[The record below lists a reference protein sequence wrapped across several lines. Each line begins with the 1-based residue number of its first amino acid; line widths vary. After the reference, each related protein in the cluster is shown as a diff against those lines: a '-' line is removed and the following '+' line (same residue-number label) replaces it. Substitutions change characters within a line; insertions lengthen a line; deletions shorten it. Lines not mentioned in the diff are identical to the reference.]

1 MDVAN
6 NGVAMTTSTSRRAA
20 AKSLA
25 LAAAGVAVS
34 TSSAATPVNASTNAK
49 YKAVF
54 AVSDADPA
62 RWNMVLG
69 NIRNAQADLGADNVL
84 IELVAYAGGIG
95 MLKLDAETAQRV
107 SEAARAG
114 VLVSACENSM
124 RGHNLTR
131 AQLNPQIGT
140 VPSGVGHLIKRQNEG
155 YAYIRS

>member
-1 MDVAN
+1 MS
-6 NGVAMTTSTSRRAA
+6 TSPSRRAA

-34 TSSAATPVNASTNAK
+34 AASSAASAASNAR

-62 RWNMVLG
+62 RWNLVLG

-131 AQLNPQIGT
+131 AQLNPQIST
-140 VPSGVGHLIKRQNEG
+140 VPSGVGHLIRRQNEG

>member
-1 MDVAN
+1 M
-6 NGVAMTTSTSRRAA
+6 SPSPSRRAA

-34 TSSAATPVNASTNAK
+34 AAAAATPAENAK

-62 RWNMVLG
+62 RWNLVLG
-69 NIRNAQADLGADNVL
+69 NIRNAQAELGADKLLV
-84 IELVAYAGGIG
+84 ELVVYGGGIG
-95 MLKLDAETAQRV
+95 MLKADAEAAGRV

-114 VLVSACENSM
+114 VLLSACENSM
-124 RGHNLTR
+124 RGHHLT
-131 AQLNPQIGT
+131 QDQMNPQAGS
-140 VPSGVGHLIKRQNEG
+140 VPSGVAHLIRRQNEG

>member
-1 MDVAN
+1 
-6 NGVAMTTSTSRRAA
+6 MTTSPSRRAA

-34 TSSAATPVNASTNAK
+34 AASSAASAASNAR

-62 RWNMVLG
+62 RWNLVLG

-131 AQLNPQIGT
+131 AQLNPQIST
-140 VPSGVGHLIKRQNEG
+140 VPSGVGHLIRRQNEG

>member
-1 MDVAN
+1 
-6 NGVAMTTSTSRRAA
+6 MTTSPSRRAA

-34 TSSAATPVNASTNAK
+34 KSSAAGTPVNPSTNAK

-131 AQLNPQIGT
+131 AQLNPQTGT
-140 VPSGVGHLIKRQNEG
+140 VPSGVGHLIRRQNEG

>member
-1 MDVAN
+1 
-6 NGVAMTTSTSRRAA
+6 MTTSPSRRAA

-25 LAAAGVAVS
+25 LAAAGAAMS
-34 TSSAATPVNASTNAK
+34 ASSAAGTSASTPANAR

-62 RWNMVLG
+62 RWNLVLG

-95 MLKLDAETAQRV
+95 MLKADAETAQHV

-140 VPSGVGHLIKRQNEG
+140 VPSGVGHLIRRQNEG

>member
-1 MDVAN
+1 MS
-6 NGVAMTTSTSRRAA
+6 TSPSRRAA

-34 TSSAATPVNASTNAK
+34 ASAGATPSTAPANAR

-62 RWNMVLG
+62 RWNLVLG
-69 NIRNAQADLGADNVL
+69 NIRNAQADLGADNVA
-84 IELVAYAGGIG
+84 IELVAYAGAIG
-95 MLKLDAETAQRV
+95 MLKADAETAARV

-114 VLVSACENSM
+114 VLVAACENSM
-124 RGHNLTR
+124 RAHNLTR
-131 AQLNPQIGT
+131 AQLNPQAT
-140 VPSGVGHLIKRQNEG
+140 SVPSGVGHLIRRQNEG

>member
-1 MDVAN
+1 M
-6 NGVAMTTSTSRRAA
+6 SPSPSRRAA

-34 TSSAATPVNASTNAK
+34 TAAAATPAEPAANPN

-62 RWNMVLG
+62 RWNLVLG
-69 NIRNAQADLGADNVL
+69 NIRNAQAELGADKLLV
-84 IELVAYAGGIG
+84 ELVVYGGGIG
-95 MLKLDAETAQRV
+95 MLKADAEAAGRV

-124 RGHNLTR
+124 RGHHLTR
-131 AQLNPQIGT
+131 DQLNPQAGS
-140 VPSGVGHLIKRQNEG
+140 VPSGVAHLIRRQNEG

>member
-1 MDVAN
+1 
-6 NGVAMTTSTSRRAA
+6 MTTSPSRRAA

-34 TSSAATPVNASTNAK
+34 ASSAASTSTNAPANAK

-62 RWNMVLG
+62 RWNLVLG
-69 NIRNAQADLGADNVL
+69 NIRNAQADLGADKVL
-84 IELVAYAGGIG
+84 IELVAYAGGIN

-107 SEAARAG
+107 SDAARAG

-124 RGHNLTR
+124 RGNNLTR
-131 AQLNPQIGT
+131 AQLNPQIST
-140 VPSGVGHLIKRQNEG
+140 VPSGVGHLIRRQNEG

>member
-1 MDVAN
+1 
-6 NGVAMTTSTSRRAA
+6 MTTSPSRRAA

-34 TSSAATPVNASTNAK
+34 ASSRAATPTAGAPANAR

-62 RWNMVLG
+62 RWNLVLG
-69 NIRNAQADLGADNVL
+69 NIHNAQADLGAENVV

-131 AQLNPQIGT
+131 AQLNPQAST
-140 VPSGVGHLIKRQNEG
+140 VPSGVGHLIRRQNEG

>member
-1 MDVAN
+1 
-6 NGVAMTTSTSRRAA
+6 MTTSPSRRAA

-34 TSSAATPVNASTNAK
+34 AASSAASAASDAR

-62 RWNMVLG
+62 RWNLVLG

-131 AQLNPQIGT
+131 AQLNPQIST
-140 VPSGVGHLIKRQNEG
+140 VPSGVGHLIRRQNEG